1 MLVSAHSS
9 NPVAAGACLALRL
22 AARRSLEAVVESQ
35 DPCTNPIRTFEFC
48 TPADCRPYKR
58 LQYQV
63 GMVAYPCLRSWRAG
77 RSDAF

>member
-1 MLVSAHSS
+1 MLVSAHSL
-9 NPVAAGACLALRL
+9 NPVVVSAHFAWCLA
-22 AARRSLEAVVESQ
+22 ACRSLEAVVESL
-35 DPCTNPIRTFEFC
+35 DPCTNPNRTFGFC
-48 TPADCRPYKR
+48 TPVDYRPYKR